1 MSFKRKIAQTK
12 NFIQR
17 NADSGTDPANISVN
31 ESNNND
37 DIAILKEE
45 KSTTWTSGVDKK
57 FNTEVEY
64 PEDIEGDVTETE
76 VKRGLKSRHVAMIA
90 LGGTIG
96 TGLFIGTSSPL
107 HEAGPVNTLIA
118 YLFFGTL
125 AYSVTQSLGEMATH
139 TPVAGS
145 FCTFNERYLSKS
157 IGFATNWLYWFQWG
171 ITFAIEIFSASQ
183 CILYWTDRVPVWAW
197 ILIFFVTITAANFV
211 PVRYYGEIEFW
222 IAFIKIVTII
232 GFLIYALCMVCG
244 AGKTGPVG
252 FRYWRHPGPWG
263 AGAGL
268 VSNTNTDRFLGWVSS
283 LINAAFTYQGVELTG
298 ISAGESANPRKTVP
312 KAINKVI
319 FRILLFYILSLFF
332 CGLLVPY
339 NDHRLTDDG
348 SFISKS
354 PFLIAITNSGTRV
367 LPHIFNAVILTTLI
381 SAANSNVYIGSRV
394 LYSMAGSTAPKIFAR
409 VDRNGVP
416 VYGVLFTAVF
426 GALAFLNVS
435 NSGTTVFNWLMN
447 ISALAGLICWCFI
460 TAAHI
465 RFMEILK
472 SRNISRDTL
481 PFKANFGLTFAWITE
496 FFLVLIVFIQGYA
509 VFFDFQVN
517 DFFAN
522 YISLML
528 IVVTW
533 IIAQTTLYR
542 KEPLLIPLDEI
553 DIDSESRKIYEEVWD
568 EDEDNSKTSFL
579 DRFWDAII

>member
-96 TGLFIGTSSPL
+96 TGLFI
-107 HEAGPVNTLIA
+107 
-118 YLFFGTL
+118 
-125 AYSVTQSLGEMATH
+125 
-139 TPVAGS
+139 
-145 FCTFNERYLSKS
+145 
-157 IGFATNWLYWFQWG
+157 
-171 ITFAIEIFSASQ
+171 
-183 CILYWTDRVPVWAW
+183 
-197 ILIFFVTITAANFV
+197 
-211 PVRYYGEIEFW
+211 VRYYGEIEFW